1 MAADDIGTIG
11 EPVRMLVIGGTE
23 QQSGGVDRAARR
35 DHDVS
40 RNFLAS
46 AVALDNHFADLA
58 ARWAGLEPFHVSVR
72 PERYISMFERR
83 IDGAD
88 LRVGFGANQT
98 RESVTAVA
106 ANAAARMRILF
117 VEHHAKWRVKRA
129 QAELRE
135 IIG

>member
-1 MAADDIGTIG
+1 M
-11 EPVRMLVIGGTE
+11 EPF
-23 QQSGGVDRAARR
+23 
-35 DHDVS
+35 DVS
-40 RNFLAS
+40 VGSESYVGML
-46 AVALDNHFADLA
+46 
-58 ARWAGLEPFHVSVR
+58 
-72 PERYISMFERR
+72 ERR

-88 LRVGFGANQT
+88 LRVGFGANQA
-98 RESVTAVA
+98 RESVTAIA